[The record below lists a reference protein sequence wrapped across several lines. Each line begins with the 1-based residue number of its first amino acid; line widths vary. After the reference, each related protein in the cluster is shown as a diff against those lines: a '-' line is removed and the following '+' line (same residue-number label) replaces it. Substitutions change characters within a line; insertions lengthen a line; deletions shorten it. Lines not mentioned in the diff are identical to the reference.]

1 MTTPRVHRTHHG
13 TTPHG
18 GTVHGSTPH
27 GSTPHGTRTTPARR
41 AAAGLVATAGLLA
54 LTACSAV
61 GGGAA
66 DDPTDGGGT
75 VTLVTHESFALSDGL
90 LEQFEEESGL
100 RVEVVQQA
108 DAGALVNQLVLT
120 KDAPLGDLVFGIDN
134 AFASRA
140 LDEGVVVPAEPTAP
154 AAEDAAAY
162 AVPGDDAGALTA
174 VDLGDVCLN
183 VDTAWFAQRGVPEP
197 TTLESLLDPAYR
209 DLVVVPDPVTSSPGL
224 AFLLATVGAFG
235 EDGWVDYW
243 AGLRDNGLQVADGWS
258 EAYYTD
264 FTAGG
269 GEGPRPV
276 VLSYASSP
284 PFTVPDGGD
293 APTTRALLD
302 TCFRQVEYAGVL
314 AGAANPEGA
323 AALLDF
329 LLSDDVQAD
338 IPGSMYM
345 YPVSSAVELP
355 QEWAAWAP
363 LADDPFEVAPADVTA
378 HREQWLATWS
388 DTVIG

>member
-1 MTTPRVHRTHHG
+1 VA
-13 TTPHG
+13 
-18 GTVHGSTPH
+18 GS
-27 GSTPHGTRTTPARR
+27 AL
-41 AAAGLVATAGLLA
+41 AALSA

-61 GGGAA
+61 GGPTA
-66 DDPTDGGGT
+66 DGTSTGGGT

-90 LEQFEEESGL
+90 LAQFEDETGL
-100 RVEVVQQA
+100 TVQVVQQA

-120 KDAPLGDLVFGIDN
+120 KDAPLGDLVYGIDN

-140 LDEGVVVPAEPTAP
+140 LDEGVVVPADVSAP
-154 AAEDAAAY
+154 AAQDAAAY
-162 AVPGDDAGALTA
+162 TVPGDDDGALTA

-183 VDTAWFAQRGVPEP
+183 VDAVWFADQGVPEP

-243 AGLRDNGLQVADGWS
+243 AGLRDNGLKVADGWS

-264 FTAGG
+264 FTGG
-269 GEGPRPV
+269 GGDGPRPV

-284 PFTVPDGGD
+284 PFTVPEGGD
-293 APTTRALLD
+293 EPTTRALLD

-314 AGAANPEGA
+314 AGAANPSGA
-323 AALLDF
+323 ALLLDF

-355 QEWAAWAP
+355 EEWARWAP
-363 LADDPFEVAPADVTA
+363 LADEPFEVAPADIA
-378 HREQWLATWS
+378 ENREQWLATWS

>member
-1 MTTPRVHRTHHG
+1 MTTPRGPRA
-13 TTPHG
+13 P
-18 GTVHGSTPH
+18 
-27 GSTPHGTRTTPARR
+27 RRR
-41 AAAGLVATAGLLA
+41 AATGLVAAAALTT
-54 LTACSAV
+54 LTACSAL
-61 GGGAA
+61 GATS
-66 DDPTDGGGT
+66 DDPTSSAGGT
-75 VTLVTHESFALSDGL
+75 VTLVTHESFALSEGL
-90 LEQFEEESGL
+90 LEQFEEQSGL
-100 RVEVVQQA
+100 SVELVQQA

-140 LDEGVVVPAEPTAP
+140 LDEGVVVPADLTAP
-154 AAEDAAAY
+154 AAQDAAAY
-162 AVPGDDAGALTA
+162 AVPGDEDGALTA

-183 VDTAWFAQRGVPEP
+183 VDTGWFAERGVPEP

-235 EDGWVDYW
+235 EDGWADYW

-284 PFTVPDGGD
+284 PFTVPEGGD

-338 IPGSMYM
+338 IPGAMYM
-345 YPVSSAVELP
+345 YPVSSTVELP
-355 QEWAAWAP
+355 EEWAAWAP
-363 LADDPFEVAPADVTA
+363 LAQEPFTVAPADVTE
-378 HREQWLATWS
+378 HREQWLTTWS

>member
-1 MTTPRVHRTHHG
+1 MATPSPRRTPR
-13 TTPHG
+13 
-18 GTVHGSTPH
+18 
-27 GSTPHGTRTTPARR
+27 ARR
-41 AAAGLVATAGLLA
+41 VTTGAAASVALAA

-61 GGGAA
+61 GGATPA
-66 DDPTDGGGT
+66 DDTTSGATGT
-75 VTLVTHESFALSDGL
+75 VTLVTHESFALSEGL
-90 LEQFEEESGL
+90 LEQFEDETGL

-120 KDAPLGDLVFGIDN
+120 QDAPLGDLVYGIDN

-140 LDEGVVVPAEPTAP
+140 LDEGVVVPAELTAP
-154 AAEDAAAY
+154 AASDAAAY
-162 AVPGDDAGALTA
+162 AVPGDDGALTA
-174 VDLGDVCLN
+174 VDVGDVCLN
-183 VDTAWFAQRGVPEP
+183 VDTAWFAAQGVPEP

-209 DLVVVPDPVTSSPGL
+209 DLLVVPDPVTSSPGL

-269 GEGPRPV
+269 GDGPRPV

-284 PFTVPDGGD
+284 PFTVPEGGD

-323 AALLDF
+323 ALLLDF

-338 IPGSMYM
+338 IPASMYM
-345 YPVSSAVELP
+345 YPVSTAVELP
-355 QEWAAWAP
+355 QDWATWAP
-363 LADDPFEVAPADVTA
+363 LADEPFEVAPADIA
-378 HREQWLATWS
+378 EHREAWLTTWS

>member
-1 MTTPRVHRTHHG
+1 MRTPSPR
-13 TTPHG
+13 
-18 GTVHGSTPH
+18 
-27 GSTPHGTRTTPARR
+27 PARPR
-41 AAAGLVATAGLLA
+41 RAGLVATSGAVLLA

-61 GGGAA
+61 GAA
-66 DDPTDGGGT
+66 DDDATAAGT
-75 VTLVTHESFALSDGL
+75 VTLVTHESFALSEGL
-90 LEQFEEESGL
+90 LEQFEKESGL
-100 RVEVVQQA
+100 SVEVVQQA

-120 KDAPLGDLVFGIDN
+120 KDAPLGDLVFGVDS

-140 LDEGVVVPAEPTAP
+140 LDEGVVVPAELTAP
-154 AAEDAAAY
+154 AVADAAQY
-162 AVPGDDAGALTA
+162 AVPGDDDGALTA

-183 VDTAWFAQRGVPEP
+183 VDTAWFAAQGVPEP

-243 AGLRDNGLQVADGWS
+243 AGLKANGLKVADGWS

-269 GEGPRPV
+269 GDGPRPV

-284 PFTVPDGGD
+284 PFTVPEGGD

-314 AGAANPEGA
+314 AGAANPDGA
-323 AALLDF
+323 AQLLDF

-338 IPGSMYM
+338 IPVSMYM

-355 QEWAAWAP
+355 EDWTRWAP
-363 LADDPFEVAPADVTA
+363 LADDPFEVAPADVVE
-378 HREQWLATWS
+378 HREEWLATWS
-388 DTVIG
+388 DTVVG